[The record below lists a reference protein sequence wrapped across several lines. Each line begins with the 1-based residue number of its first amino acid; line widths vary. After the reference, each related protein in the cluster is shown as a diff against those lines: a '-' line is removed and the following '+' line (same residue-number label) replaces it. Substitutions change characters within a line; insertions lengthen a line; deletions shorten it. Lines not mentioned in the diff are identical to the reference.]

1 MPCHCVQLAIR
12 NALSLRAKRGNLPPF
27 CHCERSAAIFPLSVI
42 ASEARQSLIPARD
55 SHATLRS
62 AQNDSGREASYRV
75 PPCHCER
82 SAAI

>member
-12 NALSLRAKRGNLPPF
+12 NERMSLRAVIDG
-27 CHCERSAAIFPLSVI
+27 AAISPSVI